1 LRLALG
7 ASQRQIVSRFLLT
20 GLGVS
25 LAGCLAGLCLAGALG
40 QLLSSMLFGVS
51 ASDAKTLLSVV
62 LLIGAATTLAWLL
75 PALRAARVDPM
86 PVLRD
91 E

>member
-1 LRLALG
+1 
-7 ASQRQIVSRFLLT
+7 
-20 GLGVS
+20 
-25 LAGCLAGLCLAGALG
+25 
-40 QLLSSMLFGVS
+40 MLFGVS
-51 ASDAKTLLSVV
+51 ATDGKTLLSVV
-62 LLIGAATTLAWLL
+62 PLIGAVTTLAWLL